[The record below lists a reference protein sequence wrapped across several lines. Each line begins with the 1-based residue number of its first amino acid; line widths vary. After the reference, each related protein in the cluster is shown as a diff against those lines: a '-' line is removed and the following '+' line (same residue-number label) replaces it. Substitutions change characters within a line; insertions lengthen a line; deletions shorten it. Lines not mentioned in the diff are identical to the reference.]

1 MRSLSLNKRPTF
13 RIGRLIGLIFLCQ
26 TILFILVYIFFFN
39 SLIKFINNLPGTR
52 HLDDQD
58 RNITEIIESRGFQ
71 QRTHF
76 VQSKNGYII
85 QLIQIINPFVKDR
98 SVLRPIF
105 LQHGLEMSGSTWLLA
120 RDGSLDENGD
130 YYEIIDDE
138 RIESIGSCLGFVL
151 ASKNYD
157 VWLGNLRGNTYSAN
171 HTNYKS
177 TDDLDSNYWSFSID
191 DMIEEDLPA
200 IIDFVLERTNSS
212 TLAYVGHSQ
221 GSFIML
227 GLLSTKPIYS
237 TRIKPF
243 IAISPVFYLTKVD
256 TLLGLFTS
264 SIPGW
269 FLRKIPTRFPLF
281 PKFFRFYSSLC
292 ENVMFKKL
300 CVLVM
305 YWAFGSNSEVNF
317 DDRIGVQMGH
327 LMAGSSS
334 WNIAQYLQ
342 IIANGGTPQFL
353 DLGDENLNLQRYG
366 HKETLFYDASRINSS
381 NIALIHSTGDSFNIP
396 ADVQRLKEVLSVELI
411 DDYMI
416 NDTDFNHLDL
426 VWSNRT
432 GELVNERVLNI
443 LDLTL

>member
-13 RIGRLIGLIFLCQ
+13 RIGRLIGLIFLFQ
-26 TILFILVYIFFFN
+26 TILFIL
-39 SLIKFINNLPGTR
+39 FINNLPGTR

-177 TDDLDSNYWSFSID
+177 TDGQLVCFRS
-191 DMIEEDLPA
+191 
-200 IIDFVLERTNSS
+200 
-212 TLAYVGHSQ
+212 
-221 GSFIML
+221 
-227 GLLSTKPIYS
+227 
-237 TRIKPF
+237 
-243 IAISPVFYLTKVD
+243 
-256 TLLGLFTS
+256 
-264 SIPGW
+264 
-269 FLRKIPTRFPLF
+269 FLR
-281 PKFFRFYSSLC
+281 
-292 ENVMFKKL
+292 
-300 CVLVM
+300 
-305 YWAFGSNSEVNF
+305 
-317 DDRIGVQMGH
+317 
-327 LMAGSSS
+327 
-334 WNIAQYLQ
+334 
-342 IIANGGTPQFL
+342 
-353 DLGDENLNLQRYG
+353 
-366 HKETLFYDASRINSS
+366 
-381 NIALIHSTGDSFNIP
+381 
-396 ADVQRLKEVLSVELI
+396 
-411 DDYMI
+411 
-416 NDTDFNHLDL
+416 
-426 VWSNRT
+426 
-432 GELVNERVLNI
+432 
-443 LDLTL
+443 